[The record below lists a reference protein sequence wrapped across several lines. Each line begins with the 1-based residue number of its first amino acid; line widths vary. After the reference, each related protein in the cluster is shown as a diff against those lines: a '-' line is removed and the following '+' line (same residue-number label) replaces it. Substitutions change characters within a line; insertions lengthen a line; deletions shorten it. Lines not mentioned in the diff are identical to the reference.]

1 MNAPA
6 AFQRYM
12 NECLDGLRDNSCIP
26 YLDDILAYSK
36 TFDEHVQDVRQV
48 LRRLQEHGKK
58 LKPSKC
64 KFFQQQ
70 VRYLGR
76 VVSGDCYSLDPEE
89 TAAVH
94 NLAKQK
100 PATVGD
106 VRKLLGFLSYYRQYI
121 QGFSR
126 IEKPLCDLMVGPDRL
141 ACNHRVTWTE
151 EHQRRLDMLIRRL
164 TSPPVMAFPDFTKLF
179 VLHTDASQEGLGAA
193 LYQEQD
199 GKLRVLGYASRALTP
214 SEKKIS
220 HAYRKIG
227 VPCAQ
232 MGGN

>member
-12 NECLDGLRDNSCIP
+12 NECLGDLCDNICIP
-26 YLDDILAYSK
+26 YLDDVLVYRK

-48 LRRLQEHGKK
+48 LRRLQEHDIK

-70 VRYLGR
+70 VRYLGQ
-76 VVSGDCYSLDPEE
+76 VVSDDGYSLDPED

-106 VRKLLGFLSYYRQYI
+106 VRTLLGFLRYYRQYI
-121 QGFSR
+121 QDFSR
-126 IEKPLCDLMVGPDRL
+126 IAKPQYDLMAGPDLL
-141 ACNHRVTWTE
+141 ASNHWITWTE
-151 EHQRRLDMLIRRL
+151 QH
-164 TSPPVMAFPDFTKLF
+164 
-179 VLHTDASQEGLGAA
+179 H
-193 LYQEQD
+193 
-199 GKLRVLGYASRALTP
+199 
-214 SEKKIS
+214 
-220 HAYRKIG
+220 
-227 VPCAQ
+227 
-232 MGGN
+232 N